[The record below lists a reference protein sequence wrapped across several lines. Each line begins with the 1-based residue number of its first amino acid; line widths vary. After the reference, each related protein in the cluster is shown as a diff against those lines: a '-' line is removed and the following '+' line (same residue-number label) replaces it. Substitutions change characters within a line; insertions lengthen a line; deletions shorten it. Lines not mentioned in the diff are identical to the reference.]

1 MMNISKT
8 TFNFAK
14 KRGIELELIEAD
26 DRLVLAFYED
36 KNDCEWMFSYS
47 ICEDQNGCLLTWRG
61 NIYLPEEIKEELPGT
76 IMTERQLKEVIN
88 FVGQNI
94 KK

>member
-1 MMNISKT
+1 MKITKALSNY
-8 TFNFAK
+8 AAR
-14 KRGIELELIEAD
+14 RGLCLTVENLGKEDFLCFWELE
-26 DRLVLAFYED
+26 
-36 KNDCEWMFSYS
+36 NDNEWIFSYS
-47 ICEDQNGCLLTWRG
+47 ICKDQNGCLLTWRG

-76 IMTERQLKEVIN
+76 IMTEKQLKEVIN

>member
-1 MMNISKT
+1 MKITKSLTNY
-8 TFNFAK
+8 AAR
-14 KRGIELELIEAD
+14 RGLCLTVENLGKEDFLCFWELE
-26 DRLVLAFYED
+26 
-36 KNDCEWMFSYS
+36 NDCEWMFSYS

-76 IMTERQLKEVIN
+76 IMTERQLKEMIN
-88 FVGQNI
+88 FVWQNI

>member
-1 MMNISKT
+1 MALTKT
-8 TFNFAK
+8 TTNFAK
-14 KRGIELELIEAD
+14 RHGFDLEINSFEDYTLLCVYEIE
-26 DRLVLAFYED
+26 
-36 KNDCEWMFSYS
+36 NDCEWMFSYS